1 MSSIYQPLLKFA
13 FLALSLFLIK
23 PLTYG
28 QYCIPVTTLGCTDGD
43 VIARVTLN
51 TLDNNSGTGCPSGTL
66 GYSDYTGDP
75 TLTTDLLPSTTY
87 GCTVYAGQ
95 YQEGYAAWIDYNDDG
110 IFDIS
115 ERIGYSNGL
124 VAGSGQVGVLGSS
137 ATFPVAL
144 ACNPPVGTHRLRVRA
159 MYNVNGIDVTPCG
172 ANTYGE
178 TEDYLITILPP
189 PACPAPGLVT
199 SIAVATTND
208 AADITFNFGCSSA
221 SAYDFEYG
229 VAGFTLGTGTFI
241 PNRILGVDIANLG
254 TAGMYPL
261 SGLQPNQNYEI
272 YYRANCGAGQSAWS
286 IANAFQTDCNPI
298 SLVNPG
304 DQTLCGGTYT
314 LPAIAEITPSNN
326 ASMLI
331 DYFDEPNGS
340 GNVLSGTITSTTTV
354 YAYAAAGSCFD
365 EEIFTVTIGNNVLP
379 STATTLADVTTTCDA
394 VNLSISSPDPLS
406 GYTYEWEVS
415 PDGAAWSTIPGQNG
429 VTAAVTQSTASH
441 YRVKIIA
448 CDNSFIY
455 GDVVIVGQNLATDCY
470 CVPQYTTLGCT
481 DGDVI
486 ARVTLNTLDNN
497 SGAGCPSGTIRLF

>member
-178 TEDYLITILPP
+178 TEDYLITI
-189 PACPAPGLVT
+189 
-199 SIAVATTND
+199 S
-208 AADITFNFGCSSA
+208 
-221 SAYDFEYG
+221 
-229 VAGFTLGTGTFI
+229 
-241 PNRILGVDIANLG
+241 
-254 TAGMYPL
+254 
-261 SGLQPNQNYEI
+261 
-272 YYRANCGAGQSAWS
+272 
-286 IANAFQTDCNPI
+286 
-298 SLVNPG
+298 
-304 DQTLCGGTYT
+304 
-314 LPAIAEITPSNN
+314 TPSC
-326 ASMLI
+326 
-331 DYFDEPNGS
+331 
-340 GNVLSGTITSTTTV
+340 LSCSR
-354 YAYAAAGSCFD
+354 F
-365 EEIFTVTIGNNVLP
+365 
-379 STATTLADVTTTCDA
+379 
-394 VNLSISSPDPLS
+394 
-406 GYTYEWEVS
+406 
-415 PDGAAWSTIPGQNG
+415 
-429 VTAAVTQSTASH
+429 
-441 YRVKIIA
+441 R
-448 CDNSFIY
+448 
-455 GDVVIVGQNLATDCY
+455 
-470 CVPQYTTLGCT
+470 
-481 DGDVI
+481 
-486 ARVTLNTLDNN
+486 
-497 SGAGCPSGTIRLF
+497 